1 MSANRIGTIS
11 TRASSARSAK
21 RRNCRRGA
29 TQSAPFA
36 RAAHGK
42 LLIFLQRETWHAH
55 CGQLQASPAGLAALL
70 QMRKGATMRLDKAAI
85 TILGVTA
92 LAWSIPFA
100 QSAESPQPGV
110 IQPQANSAE
119 FVRLDA
125 NRDGFLSFSEVKQ
138 MDEYHKP
145 FAEADANRDGRL
157 DATEAIKAQQLY
169 ERALAARYA
178 GDAWITAKVKTAL
191 LREKGLDSMDVS
203 VETFDNRVL
212 LSGFVADEEQ
222 KKKALLVAS
231 TVAGVQGVKDGLATR
246 K

>member
-1 MSANRIGTIS
+1 
-11 TRASSARSAK
+11 
-21 RRNCRRGA
+21 
-29 TQSAPFA
+29 
-36 RAAHGK
+36 
-42 LLIFLQRETWHAH
+42 
-55 CGQLQASPAGLAALL
+55 
-70 QMRKGATMRLDKAAI
+70 MRLEKAAI
-85 TILGVTA
+85 AILGVTA

-100 QSAESPQPGV
+100 RSAEPQPGV

-125 NRDGFLSFSEVKQ
+125 NRDGLLSFSEIRH
-138 MDEYHKP
+138 MDEYHEP
-145 FAEADANRDGRL
+145 FAQADANRDGRL
-157 DATEAIKAQQLY
+157 DATEAIKAHQLY

-178 GDAWITAKVKTAL
+178 QDAWITAKVKTAL

-203 VETFDNRVL
+203 VETFDNQVL
-212 LSGFVADEEQ
+212 LSGFVADVEQ